1 MSDPVTFT
9 SAPAHQTISALTSR
23 MQHVWPSDLHLCPL
37 PTKPC
42 QPLLQGCSMSDPM
55 TFTSAPSPPPA
66 KPCQSLLQ
74 GCSMSDPVTFTS
86 APTHQTVSAL
96 TSRMQHV
103 GPSDLHLC
111 PLPHPP
117 NCISPYFKDAA
128 CLTQWPSPLPPSPCP
143 PNHVSPYF
151 KDAACLTQWPSPLP
165 PSPQTM
171 SALTSRMQHVWPRG
185 LISASSSPPTP
196 PTKPCQPIPHCCN
209 MSDPVTMLLVFLQ
222 PCQLLSQGCNTS
234 DPVTSLLSPP
244 PRILLPSI
252 VSALIIKV
260 QHLTSSP
267 PPPPTMSAF
276 ITRLQGIWPS
286 DLTCLP
292 PPSNYVSS
300 YHKAATHLTHWL
312 HLCSPPHP
320 PPHLNH
326 VSSYYK
332 AATHLTHW
340 LHLCSPPPPP
350 QLCQLL
356 SPGCN
361 TSDPVTSPLFS
372 APPPPRP
379 PPTISALITRL
390 QHIWPSDLT
399 SVH

>member
-23 MQHVWPSDLHLCPL
+23 MQHVWPSDLHLCPM

-55 TFTSAPSPPPA
+55 TFTSA
-66 KPCQSLLQ
+66 
-74 GCSMSDPVTFTS
+74 
-86 APTHQTVSAL
+86 
-96 TSRMQHV
+96 
-103 GPSDLHLC
+103 
-111 PLPHPP
+111 
-117 NCISPYFKDAA
+117 
-128 CLTQWPSPLPPSPCP
+128 PSPCP

-165 PSPQTM
+165 PPTKLYQPLLQGCNMSDPVTFTSAPSSTHQTM
-171 SALTSRMQHVWPRG
+171 SALTSRMQHVWPSD
-185 LISASSSPPTP
+185 LHLCPPPPTHQTMSALTSRMQHVWPSDLHLCPLPPNHVSPYFKDAACLTQWPHISLLPPPPAP

-244 PRILLPSI
+244 PPPRILLPSI

-260 QHLTSSP
+260 QHLTSA

-300 YHKAATHLTHWL
+300 YHKVATHLTHWL

-340 LHLCSPPPPP
+340 LHLCSSPPPPP
-350 QLCQLL
+350 MSALITRLQHIWPSDL
-356 SPGCN
+356 
-361 TSDPVTSPLFS
+361 TSVLR
-372 APPPPRP
+372 PPPP